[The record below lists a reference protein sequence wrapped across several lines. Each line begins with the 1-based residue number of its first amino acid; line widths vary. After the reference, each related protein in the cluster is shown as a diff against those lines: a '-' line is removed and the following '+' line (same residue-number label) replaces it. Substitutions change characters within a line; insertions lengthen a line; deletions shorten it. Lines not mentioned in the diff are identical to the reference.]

1 MSLAVAAMPP
11 QENKTHS
18 RPAAAAGAAKDSVG
32 QFVAKFANH
41 YRTCMK
47 LAKRFTLD
55 NPELKHS
62 AAIGQLCRASQEMLE
77 QAKEAQ
83 ALTEIYLALDE
94 KHRDT
99 VRPIITARFKD
110 ISKLARASWRRF
122 YDSIEL
128 GRSTNPEIESAQR
141 EFQPHADEFQEAL
154 QAFIAMSAK
163 TH

>member
-1 MSLAVAAMPP
+1 MPPP

-18 RPAAAAGAAKDSVG
+18 RPAGAARVGKDSAG

-41 YRTCMK
+41 YRTCVA

-55 NPELKHS
+55 HPELKHS
-62 AAIGQLCRASQEMLE
+62 AAIAQLCRAAQEMLE

-94 KHRDT
+94 PHRDV

-128 GRSTNPEIESAQR
+128 VHPTHPEIQSAQG
-141 EFQPHADEFQEAL
+141 EFQPHADQFQEAL
-154 QAFIAMSAK
+154 RAFIAMSAK
-163 TH
+163 AH